1 MNDIVIT
8 RVTRKFQI
16 TVPKKVR
23 EALSIKEGDYL
34 AAIISGDEIILKK
47 IEMPSWEEIFKEGEE
62 SRKKKNIT
70 RGKIREAV
78 REERGG

>member
-47 IEMPSWEEIFKEGEE
+47 IEMPSWEEIFKEGEK

-78 REERGG
+78 REEREG

>member
-23 EALSIKEGDYL
+23 EALSIKGGDYL

-47 IEMPSWEEIFKEGEE
+47 IEMPSWEEIFKEGEK

>member
-47 IEMPSWEEIFKEGEE
+47 IEMPSWEEIFKEGEK